1 MVLFSKNC
9 YYLFEINY
17 IDLKKFEVFKKQNYK
32 NMHNFVFGLVL
43 LYFPNIIKNNCLRV
57 FRNFYE
63 KILNWM
69 NCKL

>member
-17 IDLKKFEVFKKQNYK
+17 IDLKKFEVFKKQNYE
-32 NMHNFVFGLVL
+32 NMHNFVFCLVL
-43 LYFPNIIKNNCLRV
+43 LYFLDIIKNHYLRV
-57 FRNFYE
+57 FLNFYE
-63 KILNWM
+63 KISNWM